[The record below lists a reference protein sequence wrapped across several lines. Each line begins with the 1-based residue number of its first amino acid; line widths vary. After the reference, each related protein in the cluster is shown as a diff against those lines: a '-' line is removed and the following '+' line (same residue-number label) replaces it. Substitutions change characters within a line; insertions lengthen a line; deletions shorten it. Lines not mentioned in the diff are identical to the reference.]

1 MATVSALIST
11 FERPDDCERAL
22 RSVLGQSR
30 APEEVL
36 VCDDGSAD
44 GTAERFRAWE
54 RRDERVRYLRI
65 EPNRGTPAPARN
77 MGVAEARG
85 EWVAF
90 LDDDDEWLPGKLAAQ
105 LAHTGDADVVAT
117 NAVGSGGELYFA
129 AAAPISR
136 PTRREVLAANPVIQS
151 SALARR
157 RLLLEAG
164 GFAVERWL
172 RGLEDY
178 AAWLSM
184 ADAGARFLVLGEPLV
199 RYTTRGDARF
209 SAGSPAR
216 VEIAAARLAWRRLR
230 SSPRDG
236 ALLRAA
242 LNKTGAAAQAAPSL
256 LKISSKRWS

>member
-1 MATVSALIST
+1 
-11 FERPDDCERAL
+11 
-22 RSVLGQSR
+22 
-30 APEEVL
+30 
-36 VCDDGSAD
+36 
-44 GTAERFRAWE
+44 
-54 RRDERVRYLRI
+54 
-65 EPNRGTPAPARN
+65 
-77 MGVAEARG
+77 MGVTEARG

-105 LAHTGDADVVAT
+105 LAHTGDADVIAT
-117 NAVGSGGELYFA
+117 NAVGSGGELYFP

-136 PTRREVLAANPVIQS
+136 PSRQGILAANPVIQS
-151 SALARR
+151 SAMVRR
-157 RLLLEAG
+157 QLLLDAG
-164 GFAVERWL
+164 GFPAEPWL

-184 ADAGARFLVLGEPLV
+184 ADAGARFLMLGEPLV
-199 RYTTRGDARF
+199 RYTTHGGARF
-209 SAGSPAR
+209 SAGAPAR

-242 LNKTGAAAQAAPSL
+242 LNKTTAAAQAAPSV